1 MIVQFGKCSD
11 IDGWMSLVEEISWN
25 FPGLETREKID
36 GHRQTVLHFISK
48 EQALCA
54 KNDNKEIIGVLLF
67 SRSHNMICCLGVSP
81 AHRRYGVASCLLSK
95 ALEQLD
101 RAYGKLIAIY
111 RARGDYKTINE
122 LLMGSNNEQILTT
135 YQNYIAR

>member
-54 KNDNKEIIGVLLF
+54 KNDNCAQKMIIKKSLACFCFHEV
-67 SRSHNMICCLGVSP
+67 
-81 AHRRYGVASCLLSK
+81 
-95 ALEQLD
+95 
-101 RAYGKLIAIY
+101 
-111 RARGDYKTINE
+111 
-122 LLMGSNNEQILTT
+122 TT
-135 YQNYIAR
+135 